1 VILEAY
7 ILINTEPA
15 KIWDVAEATQKIEG
29 ARMGHAVSGRF
40 DAVAYVEFQKIED
53 LGRIVQEIQQIKG
66 VRQTQTLLTIPR
78 PLRK

>member
-1 VILEAY
+1 MEAY

-15 KIWDVAEATQKIEG
+15 KIWDVAEATLKIEG

-40 DAVAYVEFQKIED
+40 DAISYVEFQKIED

-78 PLRK
+78 PIRK